1 MLSNNSTL
9 KLFDPLGQIIEDN
22 GKQHYVKSIL
32 CDGNIIFS
40 KIPSGSLVLLLCK
53 NQYESIFFYIN
64 SIQRG
69 VVVIL
74 VDAKI
79 DISILNPLVEEY
91 APDFIFAP
99 KADVLEFNQFS
110 FLFQF
115 RDYIVSERNSKKNI
129 TLNPELSL
137 LLSTSG
143 TTGSPK
149 LVRLSYNNLISNA
162 SSISEYLSLNKN
174 HRAISSLPMNYS
186 FGLSIINSHLFA
198 GGSILMTTESITQRR
213 FWDLFN
219 DFKITSF
226 SGVPYTF
233 EILKKFK
240 LLQIN
245 LPSLKMMTQAGGKLS
260 NELAEYFTEFSK
272 NHQVDFFIMY
282 GQTEGTARLSYL
294 PPSLISEKKGSI
306 GIPIPNGNFHIIDDL
321 GNRITKSGVPGELIY
336 EGPNVMLGYAENID
350 DLIKANE
357 NNGILK
363 TGDIAYYDKDGFYYI
378 VGRIKRFIKLFGN
391 RVNLDDIENLLK
403 SKDIES
409 ACVGR
414 DNYLIV
420 YIIDAEQISMT
431 KDFLITKLGIHFSV
445 FDIRLIN
452 TIPKNSSGK
461 IFYSKLSDL

>member
-9 KLFDPLGQIIEDN
+9 KLFDPFGQIIEDD

-32 CDGNIIFS
+32 CDGNIFFS

-69 VVVIL
+69 LVVIL

-79 DISILNPLVEEY
+79 DISILNPLLEQY

-99 KADVLEFNQFS
+99 KADVLKFNQFS
-110 FLFQF
+110 LLFQF
-115 RDYIVSERNSKKNI
+115 RDYIVFERNSKENI
-129 TLNPELSL
+129 TLNPELSI

-149 LVRLSYNNLISNA
+149 LVRLSYNNLLSNA

-219 DFKITSF
+219 NFKITSF

-233 EILKKFK
+233 EILQKFK
-240 LLQIN
+240 LLQIS
-245 LPSLKMMTQAGGKLS
+245 LPSLKILTQAGGKLS
-260 NELAEYFTEFSK
+260 NELTEYFIEFSK
-272 NHQVDFFIMY
+272 NHKVDFFMMY

-294 PPSLISEKKGSI
+294 PPSLISDKKGSI
-306 GIPIPNGNFHIIDDL
+306 GIPIPNGKFKLIDDL
-321 GNRITKSGVPGELIY
+321 GNRITQSGVSGELIY
-336 EGPNVMLGYAENID
+336 EGPNVMLGYAENKY
-350 DLIKANE
+350 DLIKGNE
-357 NNGILK
+357 NMGSLK
-363 TGDIAYYDKDGFYYI
+363 TGDIAYFDTEGFYYI

-391 RVNLDDIENLLK
+391 RINLDDIEILLK
-403 SKDIES
+403 NKGIET

-414 DNYLIV
+414 DNFLVV
-420 YIIDAEQISMT
+420 YIIDSEQISIT
-431 KDFLITKLGIHFSV
+431 KDFLISKLGIHFSV

-461 IFYSKLSDL
+461 ILYSKLTDL

>member
-1 MLSNNSTL
+1 MFSINSTY
-9 KLFDPLGQIIEDN
+9 KLFHPLAQIIEDD
-22 GKQHYVKSIL
+22 GKQHDVKSIL
-32 CDGNIIFS
+32 FDGDIIFS

-69 VVVIL
+69 VVIIL
-74 VDAKI
+74 LDAKI
-79 DISILNPLVEEY
+79 DISILNPLIDEY
-91 APDFIFAP
+91 TPDFIFAP
-99 KADVLEFNQFS
+99 KADVTKFNQFS
-110 FLFQF
+110 FLMQF
-115 RDYIVSERNSKKNI
+115 RDYTVSENNSKKNI
-129 TLNPELSL
+129 ILNPELAS

-149 LVRLSYNNLISNA
+149 LVRLSYNNLLSNA
-162 SSISEYLSLNKN
+162 SSISQYLSLNKN

-233 EILKKFK
+233 EILKNFK
-240 LLQIN
+240 LLQMN
-245 LPSLKMMTQAGGKLS
+245 LPSLKMLTQAGGKLS
-260 NELAEYFTEFSK
+260 NELAEYFIEFSN
-272 NHQVDFFIMY
+272 NHKVDFFIMY

-294 PPSLISEKKGSI
+294 QPEFISKKMGSI
-306 GIPIPNGNFHIIDDL
+306 GKPIPNGNFYIIDEI
-321 GNRITKSGVPGELIY
+321 GNRITKSGLSGELIY
-336 EGPNVMLGYAENID
+336 EGPNVMLGYAENRL
-350 DLIKANE
+350 DLEKGDE
-357 NNGILK
+357 NNQSLQ
-363 TGDIAYYDKDGFYYI
+363 TGDIAYYDEDGFYFI
-378 VGRIKRFIKLFGN
+378 VGRIRRFVKLFGN

-403 SKDIES
+403 GNGIES

-420 YIIDAEQISMT
+420 YILDSKHISLT
-431 KDFLITKLGIHFSV
+431 KDFLFTKLGIHFSV
-445 FDIRLIN
+445 FEIRLIN
-452 TIPKNSSGK
+452 NIPKNSSGK
-461 IFYSKLSDL
+461 TLYSKLSD

>member
-1 MLSNNSTL
+1 MFSINSTF
-9 KLFDPLGQIIEDN
+9 KLFQPLAQIIEDD
-22 GKQHYVKSIL
+22 GKQHDVKSIL
-32 CDGNIIFS
+32 FDGDIIFS

-69 VVVIL
+69 VVIIL
-74 VDAKI
+74 LDAKI
-79 DISILNPLVEEY
+79 DISILNPLIDEY
-91 APDFIFAP
+91 TPDFIFAP
-99 KADVLEFNQFS
+99 KADVTKFNQFS
-110 FLFQF
+110 FLLQF
-115 RDYIVSERNSKKNI
+115 RDYTVSENNSKKNI
-129 TLNPELSL
+129 ILNPELAL

-149 LVRLSYNNLISNA
+149 LVRLSYNNLLSNA
-162 SSISEYLSLNKN
+162 SSISQYLSLNKN

-198 GGSILMTTESITQRR
+198 GGSILITTESITQRR

-233 EILKKFK
+233 EILKNFK
-240 LLQIN
+240 LLQMN
-245 LPSLKMMTQAGGKLS
+245 LPSLKILTQAGGKLS
-260 NELAEYFTEFSK
+260 NELAEYFIEFSN
-272 NHQVDFFIMY
+272 NHKVDFFIMY

-294 PPSLISEKKGSI
+294 QPEFISKKMGSI
-306 GIPIPNGNFHIIDDL
+306 GKPIPNGNFYIIDEI
-321 GNRITKSGVPGELIY
+321 GNRITKSGLSGELIY
-336 EGPNVMLGYAENID
+336 EGPNVMLGYAENRL
-350 DLIKANE
+350 DLEKGDE
-357 NNGILK
+357 NNQSLQ
-363 TGDIAYYDKDGFYYI
+363 TGDIAYYDEDGFYFI

-403 SKDIES
+403 GNGIES

-420 YIIDAEQISMT
+420 YILDSKHISLT
-431 KDFLITKLGIHFSV
+431 KDFLFTKLGIHFSV
-445 FDIRLIN
+445 FEIRLIN
-452 TIPKNSSGK
+452 NIPKNSSGK
-461 IFYSKLSDL
+461 TLYSKLSD

>member
-22 GKQHYVKSIL
+22 GNQHYVKSIL

-321 GNRITKSGVPGELIY
+321 GNRITKSGVTGELIY
-336 EGPNVMLGYAENID
+336 EGPNVMLGYAENIY
-350 DLIKANE
+350 DLMKANE
-357 NNGILK
+357 NNGSLK

-461 IFYSKLSDL
+461 IFYSKLSEL

>member
-1 MLSNNSTL
+1 MLPNNSTL
-9 KLFDPLGQIIEDN
+9 KLFDPLGHIIEDD
-22 GKQHYVKSIL
+22 GKQHDVKSIL
-32 CDGNIIFS
+32 FDGDMIFA
-40 KIPSGSLVLLLCK
+40 KIPSDSLLLLLCK

-69 VVVIL
+69 IVIIL

-79 DISILNPLVEEY
+79 DMSILNPLVEEY

-99 KADVLEFNQFS
+99 KTDEPKFNQFS
-110 FLFQF
+110 FLLQF
-115 RDYIVSERNSKKNI
+115 RDYVVSERNSKKNI
-129 TLNPELSL
+129 VLNPELSL
-137 LLSTSG
+137 LLPTSG

-149 LVRLSYNNLISNA
+149 LVRLSYKNLLSNA
-162 SSISEYLSLNKN
+162 SSISEYLLINKN

-198 GGSILMTTESITQRR
+198 GASILMTTESITQRR

-260 NELAEYFTEFSK
+260 NELTKYFIEFSK
-272 NHQVDFFIMY
+272 NLKVDFFIMY

-294 PPSLISEKKGSI
+294 QPELISEKMGSI
-306 GIPIPNGNFHIIDDL
+306 GKPISNGKFYIIDEI
-321 GNRITKSGVPGELIY
+321 GNRITKSGLSGELIY
-336 EGPNVMLGYAENID
+336 EGPNVMLGYAENRL
-350 DLIKANE
+350 DLEKGDE
-357 NNGILK
+357 NNQILK
-363 TGDIAYYDKDGFYYI
+363 TGDIAYFDEDGFYFI
-378 VGRIKRFIKLFGN
+378 VGRIKRFVKLFGN
-391 RVNLDDIENLLK
+391 RVNLDDIEHLLK
-403 SKDIES
+403 GNGIES

-420 YIIDAEQISMT
+420 YILDSKHTSLT
-431 KDFLITKLGIHFSV
+431 KDFLFTKLGIHFSV
-445 FDIRLIN
+445 FEIRLIN
-452 TIPKNSSGK
+452 SIPKNASGK
-461 IFYSKLSDL
+461 TLYSKLSD